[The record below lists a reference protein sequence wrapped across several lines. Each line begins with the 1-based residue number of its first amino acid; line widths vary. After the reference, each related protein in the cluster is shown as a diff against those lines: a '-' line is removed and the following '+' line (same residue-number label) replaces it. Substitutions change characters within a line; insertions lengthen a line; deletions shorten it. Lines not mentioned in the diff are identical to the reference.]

1 MYAYPADT
9 LTGIKIRIIFSS
21 SIMHVH
27 WTCIPIIVF
36 FIHNVRCNTY
46 SNRVQLDLFILQC
59 NKFQSGISIN
69 AQRTITNRL
78 GYKTVPVGKAV
89 ELEPS

>member
-36 FIHNVRCNTY
+36 FLYTM
-46 SNRVQLDLFILQC
+46 LDVTHTAIVC
-59 NKFQSGISIN
+59 S
-69 AQRTITNRL
+69 
-78 GYKTVPVGKAV
+78 
-89 ELEPS
+89 